1 MLAGTLWL
9 PVPKP
14 PDFAHASAAGAV
26 ARKLTNALI
35 AGVSR
40 KATNRSPA
48 ISTPLAPAPGLID
61 GKVKTLKPVFAFAFV
76 DDRMTPATKSASN
89 TIAAFGGVAKAF
101 VTESLKP
108 YCSAPLVPP
117 AMLLE
122 SPTIC
127 AIVLSAVITDGSVHL
142 IVCLLSAWYLAGP
155 NVRR

>member
-48 ISTPLAPAPGLID
+48 ISTPAAPGPGLID
-61 GKVKTLKPVFAFAFV
+61 GNVKTLKPVFAFAFV
-76 DDRMTPATKSASN
+76 DDRITPATKSASK
-89 TIAAFGGVAKAF
+89 TIAAFGGVANAL
-101 VTESLKP
+101 VTESLKLN
-108 YCSAPLVPP
+108 CSAPLDPP
-117 AMLLE
+117 ATLLV
-122 SPTIC
+122 SPTTC
-127 AIVLSAVITDGSVHL
+127 AMVLSAAITEGSVHL
-142 IVCLLSAWYLAGP
+142 ILCWLSAWYFAGP
-155 NVRR
+155 FERK

>member
-26 ARKLTNALI
+26 ARKFTNARI

-40 KATNRSPA
+40 NVTKRSPP
-48 ISTPLAPAPGLID
+48 ISTPFAPGEPATVVGN
-61 GKVKTLKPVFAFAFV
+61 GKALKPELAFAFV
-76 DDRMTPATKSASN
+76 EERITPPTKSASN
-89 TIAAFGGVAKAF
+89 TIAALGGVPNVF

-117 AMLLE
+117 ARF
-122 SPTIC
+122 
-127 AIVLSAVITDGSVHL
+127 D
-142 IVCLLSAWYLAGP
+142 
-155 NVRR
+155 

>member
-26 ARKLTNALI
+26 ARNFTNAWI

-40 KATNRSPA
+40 NVTKRSPA
-48 ISTPLAPAPGLID
+48 ISTPLAPGPGLID
-61 GKVKTLKPVFAFAFV
+61 GNVKTLKPVPALALV
-76 DDRMTPATKSASN
+76 EDRMTPATKSASN
-89 TIAAFGGVAKAF
+89 TIAAFGDVANAF

-108 YCSAPLVPP
+108 YCNAPLVPP
-117 AMLLE
+117 ATLLE
-122 SPTIC
+122 SPTTC

-142 IVCLLSAWYLAGP
+142 ILCLLSAWYFVG
-155 NVRR
+155 